1 MWIVMTTIEKDAT
14 PHPHHWLH
22 PWGLAKWQASATR
35 TLSLGPSF
43 GKKSLCSTF
52 FSSRND
58 NLDSKTSV
66 LASTKVSSAEIQKHD
81 TSSDQMKH
89 LVVVQSL
96 MSWQEFLTCQA
107 SLVWEFSQTSS
118 CFFWQWPSHWKRVG
132 FAQCCN
138 KRNTIASCSRFA
150 YLVQAFRRNNTP
162 CQFLFKSD
170 LPLCLEQLFCWLTKG
185 SVLSTQ
191 YNFSS
196 TGSLLLDGGAAR
208 VTKESSPTQG

>member
-1 MWIVMTTIEKDAT
+1 MCRS
-14 PHPHHWLH
+14 WL
-22 PWGLAKWQASATR
+22 L
-35 TLSLGPSF
+35 
-43 GKKSLCSTF
+43 TF
-52 FSSRND
+52 FFFQAEMTILPVKHQFLHQPRCHQ
-58 NLDSKTSV
+58 LKSK
-66 LASTKVSSAEIQKHD
+66 KHD

-170 LPLCLEQLFCWLTKG
+170 LRLCVGTTFLLINKRISPISPALALYCWMRWQPG
-185 SVLSTQ
+185 SQKRALQPKDRSR
-191 YNFSS
+191 S
-196 TGSLLLDGGAAR
+196 R
-208 VTKESSPTQG
+208 IHIESRGH